1 MSAPD
6 FWNNRERAQKDVDEV
21 SRLRSLINPFR
32 ELEREIA
39 DFEALQQLASEEK
52 DESHRLQAEREVASE
67 HDRLVRRLEEF
78 ELRQFLSGE
87 NDRANA
93 FLTIHS
99 GAGGTESCD
108 WADMLLRMYQR
119 WIERGGF
126 KSRIVDVQTGEEVGI
141 KSVTLLVSGEYA
153 YGHLRTER
161 GVHRLVRISPFD
173 ANKRRHTSFAS
184 VDVVAEIADSA
195 PIEVN
200 PADLEIDTFRSG
212 GKGGQNV
219 NKVETAV
226 RIVHKPTGIVVACQA
241 ERSQGRNRELALKM
255 LKAKLYQIEEDKKR
269 AEMDRQYGEKGEI
282 AWGNQIRSY
291 VFQPYQMVKDH
302 RTGAETSNV
311 QEVMDGDIDMFIQAK
326 LRGQKAGKTVGPK
339 ESAVKIHLSPN
350 PVYMKPTANLRSL
363 DKKSIVVV
371 DGSHRTPAHI
381 GVSDADPRSEHA
393 GLCYV
398 NVWQASLEDMNI
410 EWTDAGSGPPP
421 TSRAH
426 RWDAYLTQDALP
438 LIRPNTEDPKYGDL
452 LLEVP
457 NKP

>member
-1 MSAPD
+1 MSAPE
-6 FWNNRERAQKDVDEV
+6 FWNNRERAQADVEEV
-21 SRLRSLINPFR
+21 SRLRSLITPFH
-32 ELEREIA
+32 ELERQIS
-39 DFEALQQLASEEK
+39 DFDTLQQLAGEEH
-52 DESHRLQAEREVASE
+52 DESHRAQAERELVAE
-67 HDRLVRRLEEF
+67 HERLLHKVDEF

-119 WIERGGF
+119 WIERNGF
-126 KSRIVDVQTGEEVGI
+126 KSQIVDLQTGEEVGI
-141 KSVTLLVSGEYA
+141 KSVTLLVTGEYG
-153 YGHLRTER
+153 YGYLQTER

-184 VDVVAEIADSA
+184 VDVVPEIADSA
-195 PIEVN
+195 PIEIN

-241 ERSQGRNRELALKM
+241 ERSQGRNRDLAMKM

-269 AEMDRQYGEKGEI
+269 AELDRQYGEKGEI

-302 RTGAETSNV
+302 RTGAQTSNV
-311 QEVMDGDIDMFIQAK
+311 QDVMDGNIEMFIQAK
-326 LRGQKAGKTVGPK
+326 LRGQKAAKG
-339 ESAVKIHLSPN
+339 ERDEL
-350 PVYMKPTANLRSL
+350 
-363 DKKSIVVV
+363 
-371 DGSHRTPAHI
+371 
-381 GVSDADPRSEHA
+381 
-393 GLCYV
+393 
-398 NVWQASLEDMNI
+398 
-410 EWTDAGSGPPP
+410 
-421 TSRAH
+421 
-426 RWDAYLTQDALP
+426 
-438 LIRPNTEDPKYGDL
+438 
-452 LLEVP
+452 
-457 NKP
+457 

>member
-6 FWNNRERAQKDVDEV
+6 FWLNRERAQSDVEEV

-32 ELEREIA
+32 ELEREVN
-39 DFEALQQLASEEK
+39 DFEVLQQLATEEQN
-52 DESHRLQAEREVASE
+52 DAHRLQAERDLASE
-67 HDRLVRRLEEF
+67 HDRLLDKLEEF

-87 NDRANA
+87 NFLANA
-93 FLTIHS
+93 FVTIHS

-119 WIERGGF
+119 WIERNGF
-126 KSRIVDVQTGEEVGI
+126 KSQTVDIQQGEEVGI

-153 YGHLRTER
+153 YGHLQTER

-184 VDVVAEIADSA
+184 VDVVPEIADSA
-195 PIEVN
+195 PIEIN

-226 RIVHKPTGIVVACQA
+226 RILHKPSGIVVACQA

-255 LKAKLYQIEEDKKR
+255 LKAKLYQIEQDKKR
-269 AEMDRQYGEKGEI
+269 AELDRQYGEKGDI
-282 AWGNQIRSY
+282 AWGSQIRSY

-311 QEVMDGDIDMFIQAK
+311 QAVMDGAIDMFIQAR
-326 LRGQKAGKTVGPK
+326 LRGEKAAKGETNG
-339 ESAVKIHLSPN
+339 E
-350 PVYMKPTANLRSL
+350 
-363 DKKSIVVV
+363 
-371 DGSHRTPAHI
+371 
-381 GVSDADPRSEHA
+381 
-393 GLCYV
+393 
-398 NVWQASLEDMNI
+398 
-410 EWTDAGSGPPP
+410 
-421 TSRAH
+421 
-426 RWDAYLTQDALP
+426 
-438 LIRPNTEDPKYGDL
+438 
-452 LLEVP
+452 EV
-457 NKP
+457 

>member
-1 MSAPD
+1 MAAPD
-6 FWNNRERAQKDVDEV
+6 FWNNRERAQAQVEEV

-32 ELEREIA
+32 ELEREIE
-39 DFEALQQLASEEK
+39 DFEALQQLAAEEK
-52 DESHRLQAEREVASE
+52 DEVHRAQAEREVAAE
-67 HDRLVRRLEEF
+67 HERLLHKLEEF

-93 FLTIHS
+93 FLIVHS

-119 WIERGGF
+119 WIERNSY
-126 KSRIVDVQTGEEVGI
+126 KSQIIDVQTGEEVGI
-141 KSVTLLVSGEYA
+141 KSVTLLVTGDYA
-153 YGHLRTER
+153 YGYLQAER

-184 VDVVAEIADSA
+184 VDVVPEIADTA
-195 PIEVN
+195 PLEIN

-269 AEMDRQYGEKGEI
+269 AELDRQYGEKGEI

-302 RTGAETSNV
+302 RTGAETSSV
-311 QEVMDGDIDMFIQAK
+311 QDVMDGNIDRFIQAK
-326 LRGQKAGKTVGPK
+326 LRGQKAGRGEK
-339 ESAVKIHLSPN
+339 N
-350 PVYMKPTANLRSL
+350 
-363 DKKSIVVV
+363 D
-371 DGSHRTPAHI
+371 
-381 GVSDADPRSEHA
+381 
-393 GLCYV
+393 
-398 NVWQASLEDMNI
+398 
-410 EWTDAGSGPPP
+410 
-421 TSRAH
+421 
-426 RWDAYLTQDALP
+426 
-438 LIRPNTEDPKYGDL
+438 TEI
-452 LLEVP
+452 
-457 NKP
+457 

>member
-1 MSAPD
+1 MAAPD
-6 FWNNRERAQKDVDEV
+6 FWNNRERAQADIEEV
-21 SRLRSLINPFR
+21 SQLRSLINPFQ
-32 ELEREIA
+32 ELEREIN
-39 DFEALQQLASEEK
+39 DFEALQQLAAEEQ
-52 DESHRLQAEREVASE
+52 DEAHRAQAEREVAAE
-67 HDRLVRRLEEF
+67 HDHLVHKLEEF

-119 WIERGGF
+119 WIERSGYN
-126 KSRIVDVQTGEEVGI
+126 SQIIDVQTGEEVGI
-141 KSVTLLVSGEYA
+141 KSVTLLVTGEYT
-153 YGHLRTER
+153 YGYLQTER

-184 VDVVAEIADSA
+184 VDVVPEIADAA
-195 PIEVN
+195 PIDIN
-200 PADLEIDTFRSG
+200 PADLEFDTFRSG

-269 AEMDRQYGEKGEI
+269 AELDRQYGEKGEI

-311 QEVMDGDIDMFIQAK
+311 QEVMDGKIDMFIQAK
-326 LRGQKAGKTVGPK
+326 LRGERNTKGK
-339 ESAVKIHLSPN
+339 
-350 PVYMKPTANLRSL
+350 
-363 DKKSIVVV
+363 
-371 DGSHRTPAHI
+371 
-381 GVSDADPRSEHA
+381 
-393 GLCYV
+393 
-398 NVWQASLEDMNI
+398 
-410 EWTDAGSGPPP
+410 
-421 TSRAH
+421 
-426 RWDAYLTQDALP
+426 QD
-438 LIRPNTEDPKYGDL
+438 I
-452 LLEVP
+452 
-457 NKP
+457 